1 MKEEPRQHPETDF
14 PAEELF
20 KNGTFFRLAVE
31 EAWHALI
38 VVDTDGRVVYANTE
52 AERLFGRPRAELVG
66 AELGHPMLG
75 HEEPEIQ
82 ILSPGGDIRVAHMR
96 VGTLAANGETL
107 HPVQLR
113 DITELRQM
121 REELGS
127 LSGEDELTGL
137 PNRCCFTPLA
147 EHSLRLARK
156 LRHPLV
162 LLCVDVD
169 SLAAINEQ
177 FGEGSGDE
185 LLKQTAELLKDTFD
199 PADLVAR
206 IGGDEF
212 VVLAAETSAEEAGTL
227 LARLESAVA
236 ELNRTNRRPYR
247 LSLTVG
253 TARFDPDAPV
263 ELDELLG
270 VADQAVHEAR
280 QSRLK
285 D

>member
-1 MKEEPRQHPETDF
+1 VKEEPRQHPETDF

-20 KNGTFFRLAVE
+20 RSGTFFRLAVE

-38 VVDTDGRVVYANTE
+38 VVDTDGRVVYANAE

-66 AELGHPMLG
+66 GELGHPMLG

-82 ILSPGGDIRVAHMR
+82 ILSPDGDIRVAHMR
-96 VGTLAANGETL
+96 VGTLATNGETL

-113 DITELRQM
+113 DVTELKQM

-127 LSGEDELTGL
+127 LAGEDELTGL
-137 PNRCCFTPLA
+137 PNRCCFTLLG
-147 EHSLRLARK
+147 EHLLLVARK
-156 LRHPLV
+156 LKRPLV
-162 LLCVDVD
+162 LLSVDVD
-169 SLAAINEQ
+169 RLAGTNEQ

-185 LLKQTAELLKDTFD
+185 LLRDTAKLLKDTFD

-212 VVLAAETSAEEAGTL
+212 VVLAVETSAEEGETL

-236 ELNRTNRRPYR
+236 EFNRNNRRPYR

-253 TARFDPDAPV
+253 TARFDPDQPA